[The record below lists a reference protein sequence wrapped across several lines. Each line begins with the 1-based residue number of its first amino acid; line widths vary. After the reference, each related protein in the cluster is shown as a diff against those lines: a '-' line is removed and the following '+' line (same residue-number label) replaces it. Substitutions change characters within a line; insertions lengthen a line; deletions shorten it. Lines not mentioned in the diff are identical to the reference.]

1 MQIRIARDVASIAC
15 VELDLVLRNSKK
27 KSKFLKWER
36 CELDADLHCT
46 KHSFYCSCGNERV
59 LRKVQEKVFLEFFEI
74 SRRVTRS
81 VSCMIVRRETLLRL
95 LAWNWATF

>member
-1 MQIRIARDVASIAC
+1 MQIRIARNITSIAS

-46 KHSFYCSCGNERV
+46 KHSFNCLCGNERV
-59 LRKVQEKVFLEFFEI
+59 LRKVQEKNFLKFFEI
-74 SRRVTRS
+74 SRLGTRS

-95 LAWNWATF
+95 LAWN